1 MLLLECALALNVQ
14 VETLSK
20 TPIRSQE
27 CASGVL
33 DFEKSIEGA
42 TAYNTAYAWTGTGSM
57 YNWKVDANK
66 SPDVDCLDYSYS
78 TKLEIP
84 HFFERYIGS
93 LAVNID
99 IEKTTCA
106 NSTYVSDLAVV
117 KTPMPIPEVRT
128 MMHFKQR
135 DGELLTKTAITF
147 ELPWL
152 LTIIKDKISD
162 HIMAKC
168 QHKVHVLISELCA

>member
-1 MLLLECALALNVQ
+1 MVLLECAVALNVH
-14 VETLSK
+14 VETSSS
-20 TPIRSQE
+20 TPIGTQE

-33 DFEKSIEGA
+33 DFVKSIDGA
-42 TAYNTAYAWTGTGSM
+42 TAYNTAYSWTGTGSM
-57 YNWKVDANK
+57 YNWKVEPKNDRD
-66 SPDVDCLDYSYS
+66 PGCLEYSYS

-84 HFFERYIGS
+84 HFFEKYIGS

-117 KTPMPIPEVRT
+117 KTPMLIPEVRT

-135 DGELLTKTAITF
+135 DRELLTRIEIAF

-152 LTIIKDKISD
+152 LFILKDKISD

-168 QHKVHVLISELCA
+168 QHKVHVLMSELCA